1 MRYGRNALL
10 NRSTLMLRAPTANSN
25 TVRASLAIEVLRVG
39 VGIVWLMNFVFI
51 VAPANN
57 YFGNF
62 AAVVLSLGPTSIGGS
77 GLEQFV
83 AANAAIFAWLVAI
96 VTGYLAF
103 AFILGLTT
111 RWACIIG
118 GIFSAVIIGAQL
130 GSMFAF
136 PGGTDVGEHPL
147 YLVIYVA
154 LVLGG
159 AGAAYSLDHR
169 IAEAVA
175 RRRAYRAAL
184 NEPAPRGVWAAGST
198 SRFFLTYF
206 IAGILISFGMGMGL
220 MVAIPATPTPPPA
233 PIHYSYANLT
243 ISINATTGWPQY
255 TPANF
260 TVSNGEVIFTITD
273 LDSPMNWSPCPC
285 VVTGT
290 NAGVEIING
299 TPVHVIPS
307 TNVAH
312 SFSIPNLGLSVYL
325 PGLSVIRFTVDL
337 INPGSFG
344 WFCVVPCGAGAN
356 PYSSP
361 PMGVPGYMTG
371 TMTIT

>member
-147 YLVIYVA
+147 
-154 LVLGG
+154 
-159 AGAAYSLDHR
+159 
-169 IAEAVA
+169 
-175 RRRAYRAAL
+175 
-184 NEPAPRGVWAAGST
+184 
-198 SRFFLTYF
+198 
-206 IAGILISFGMGMGL
+206 
-220 MVAIPATPTPPPA
+220 
-233 PIHYSYANLT
+233 
-243 ISINATTGWPQY
+243 
-255 TPANF
+255 
-260 TVSNGEVIFTITD
+260 
-273 LDSPMNWSPCPC
+273 
-285 VVTGT
+285 
-290 NAGVEIING
+290 
-299 TPVHVIPS
+299 
-307 TNVAH
+307 
-312 SFSIPNLGLSVYL
+312 
-325 PGLSVIRFTVDL
+325 
-337 INPGSFG
+337 
-344 WFCVVPCGAGAN
+344 
-356 PYSSP
+356 
-361 PMGVPGYMTG
+361 
-371 TMTIT
+371 